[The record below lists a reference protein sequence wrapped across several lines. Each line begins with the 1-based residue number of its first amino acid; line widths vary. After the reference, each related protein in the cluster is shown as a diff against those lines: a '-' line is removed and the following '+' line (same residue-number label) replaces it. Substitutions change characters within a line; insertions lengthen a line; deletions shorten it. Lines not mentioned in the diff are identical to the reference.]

1 APASAGAR
9 CVPRGPADRVV
20 SVPIVGTWWRRLR
33 AWFVGGRPLTRE
45 ELWGYRVWGP
55 ILAFIF
61 LTEILAAA
69 SKTLKNAIPWPTIS
83 STVGHLEARWPI
95 VAVLVVGGI
104 AAVAYHAVAD
114 PSAPRTRGGRT
125 TRRRRAP

>member
-1 APASAGAR
+1 MRRNGAI
-9 CVPRGPADRVV
+9 G
-20 SVPIVGTWWRRLR
+20 S
-33 AWFVGGRPLTRE
+33 GR
-45 ELWGYRVWGP
+45 P

-104 AAVAYHAVAD
+104 AAVAFHAVAD